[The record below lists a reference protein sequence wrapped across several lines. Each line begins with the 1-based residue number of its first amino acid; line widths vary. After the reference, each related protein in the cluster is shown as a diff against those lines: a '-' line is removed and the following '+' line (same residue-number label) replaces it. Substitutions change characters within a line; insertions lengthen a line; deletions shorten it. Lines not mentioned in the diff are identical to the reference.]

1 MILADPKNQSDW
13 LTARHKGIGGSDA
26 ACVVGKNKYKS
37 NLQLW
42 REKQGLV
49 SLPDISGKPAV
60 AYGKAAEEHIREMFK
75 LDYPEFKVDYHEFRM
90 YANDDYPFIFATLDG
105 KITDKTNGY
114 RGILEIKTAT
124 IQNSVQW
131 NDWGDD
137 VVPQNYFVQILHQLA
152 ATGWDFAILRAYIRY
167 HKNGRLYAAVK
178 DYRIDRTDVKEDI
191 EFLIEKELEFWQSLQ
206 TGKEPAEILPEI

>member
-1 MILADPKNQSDW
+1 MILADPKTHSEW
-13 LTARHKGIGGSDA
+13 LSARCKGIGGSDA

-42 REKQGLV
+42 REKQGIV
-49 SLPDISGKPAV
+49 SSPDISDKPAV
-60 AYGKAAEEHIREMFK
+60 AYGKAAEAHIREMFR
-75 LDYPEFKVDYHEFRM
+75 LDYPDFQVDYHEYRM

-105 KITDKTNGY
+105 EITDKSNDS

-131 NDWGDD
+131 EDWGDD
-137 VVPQNYFVQILHQLA
+137 VIPQNYFVQLLHQLT

-167 HKNGRLYAAVK
+167 RRNGRLFAAVK
-178 DYRIDRTDVKEDI
+178 DYRIDRSDVAEDI
-191 EFLIEKELEFWQSLQ
+191 KFLIEKESEFWQSLQ
-206 TGKEPAEILPEI
+206 DGKEPAEILPEI

>member
-1 MILADPKNQSDW
+1 MILADPQNQSEW
-13 LTARHKGIGGSDA
+13 LTARHRGIGGSDA

-42 REKQGLV
+42 REKQGLI
-49 SLPDISGKPAV
+49 SPPDISDKPAV

-75 LDYPEFKVDYHEFRM
+75 LDYPAFKVEYHEFRM

-105 KITDKTNGY
+105 EIMDEIHGL

-131 NDWGDD
+131 QEWGDD
-137 VVPQNYFVQILHQLA
+137 VIPQNYFVQILHQLA
-152 ATGWDFAILRAYIRY
+152 ATGWNFAVLRAYIRY
-167 HKNGRLYAAVK
+167 HRDGKLYATVK
-178 DYRIDRTDVKEDI
+178 DYRIDRIDVKEDI
-191 EFLIEKELEFWQSLQ
+191 NFLIEKELEFWQSLHE
-206 TGKEPAEILPEI
+206 GKEPAEILPEI

>member
-1 MILADPKNQSDW
+1 MILADLKNQSDW
-13 LTARHKGIGGSDA
+13 LMARHKGIGGSDA

-49 SLPDISGKPAV
+49 SPPDISDKPAV

-75 LDYPEFKVDYHEFRM
+75 LDYPEFIVDYHEFRM
-90 YANDDYPFIFATLDG
+90 YANDDYTFIFATLDG
-105 KITDKTNGY
+105 EIIDKTNGY
-114 RGILEIKTAT
+114 RGIIEIKTAT

-137 VVPQNYFVQILHQLA
+137 VIPQNYFVQILHQLA

-167 HKNGRLYAAVK
+167 HKNGRLYATVK

-206 TGKEPAEILPEI
+206 IGKEPAEILPEI